1 VYGITFNGKHSYNDY
16 GLLVKSV
23 NRPIAEP
30 KIIATDVDAVD
41 GSFDFSEVNPD
52 GRTKYKDKVITV
64 TFMQIESIANAQTRA
79 REISRW
85 LNCGE
90 TQLIFDD
97 EPGLFYLAKMNNKI
111 DLETQVV
118 ALREFSVQFKCRPY
132 AYSIIQSNQQIQF
145 GQGLQLGYGYRFDM
159 TPTVYSITTDYEI
172 LNIYNPGDYVKPVII
187 ITGTADEIELSCNGK
202 TLSFNSALG
211 SGETLTLD
219 CSKYQSTVSNL
230 NANNAI
236 SGNYFEFK
244 NGNNTLYVSGTNLDI
259 NIQIVFRYTYL

>member
-1 VYGITFNGKHSYNDY
+1 MYGITFNGKHSYNDY
-16 GLLVKSV
+16 GLLIKSV

-41 GSFDFSEVNPD
+41 GSFDFSEVNQD

-64 TFMQIESIANAQTRA
+64 TFMQIESIASAQTRA

-97 EPGLFYLAKMNNKI
+97 EPGLFYLAKMNNRV

-132 AYSIIQSNQQIQF
+132 AYSTVQSTEQIQF
-145 GQGLQLGYGYRFDM
+145 GQGLQFGYGYRFDM
-159 TPTVYSITTDYEI
+159 TPMVF
-172 LNIYNPGDYVKPVII
+172 NINTPSTISVYNPGDYVKPVIV

-236 SGNYFEFK
+236 TGTYFEFK
-244 NGNNTLYVSGTNLDI
+244 SGNNTLYVSGTNLNI
-259 NIQIVFRYTYL
+259 NLTVVFRYTYL